1 MSRRALSA
9 NAGAPL
15 IEPRMHCRRNS
26 VGDQC
31 EWPGYLP
38 AAKHQI
44 DSRVSSAPAS
54 SPAYLQRRPLH
65 AAAGLP
71 PPWPCSGPAAVLLR
85 QSQRAGTG
93 SAERLVLRDHALPV
107 REGPYR
113 RPRPVSWHEHLR
125 GRAVRLDGDHAAGL
139 VPRIPPGHR
148 RRRVL
153 VLDQGQ
159 AQGDGSKVEQAV
171 LGLTALGNMSI
182 ELYADCTGSPVGSVI
197 RDAAALAYDDPPS

>member
-153 VLDQGQ
+153 VLDQGAGSRRRQ
-159 AQGDGSKVEQAV
+159 QGRTGRARPHRTRQYVHRAVRRLHGFPRRLRHPGRRGS
-171 LGLTALGNMSI
+171 G
-182 ELYADCTGSPVGSVI
+182 I
-197 RDAAALAYDDPPS
+197 RRPA